1 MSKKKSLIFTFI
13 ITFASIYISKILW
26 PTINFPF
33 DDKINIIGPYYLQKY
48 NPINDILRYLIF
60 ISLPLL
66 VFFISVQF
74 FFYTNLRKIKD
85 VIFADNSTQTFEIK
99 NNYGL
104 LSFLIFTIII
114 AVLGFTSVNFPL
126 AKIDLFHE
134 GNRLTPVTNYLLDK
148 GLWSSS
154 FMIQGLFNQV
164 LQTLIGFN
172 LFDVQS
178 IGSSRVMSMLLTLL
192 TKLSVIF
199 LIYQISKELN
209 LEKNYKI
216 IFFLLTSLLIFAFTM
231 KNFMYR
237 DLPLFIFLNF
247 LAYIFSVNR
256 KALFIN
262 FSIGLLSTISFV
274 WSIEK
279 GAYLNFTLVI
289 LLTFFFIRKNY
300 LQFFSVL
307 AGVIIGWI
315 IFYLIIGHNEF
326 VHFYNNTKE
335 IFLYIEHVIGII
347 HPTPFSLDENSG
359 RATKT
364 LISIIFSGIL
374 VVHLNFFESKIF
386 NNKFKLFYIFLFIL
400 CVLSYRSA
408 LGLSD
413 SYHIK
418 YAGGFPEFLI
428 ISLLSYNFLCF
439 IIKNKFISE
448 NFNSKFTFNLML
460 ILLISLIFYYEKI
473 DYKKSIK
480 FNQRMTTYVNLT
492 NNFFLLNKQKEFINE
507 LKSLLENEKCIALFT
522 HDAAIPFLTNKPSC
536 SKFFMIYGGMF
547 TENHQ
552 KIFINELKIKKSKY
566 IILDSPNRYKDVPNY
581 IGNAYRFLLIKKHVL
596 ENYSL
601 LKEVNLWNIYVL
613 KKNL

>member
-74 FFYTNLRKIKD
+74 FFYSNLRKIKD

-126 AKIDLFHE
+126 GKIDLFHE

-209 LEKNYKI
+209 YVQR
-216 IFFLLTSLLIFAFTM
+216 FTSF
-231 KNFMYR
+231 Y
-237 DLPLFIFLNF
+237 
-247 LAYIFSVNR
+247 FS
-256 KALFIN
+256 
-262 FSIGLLSTISFV
+262 
-274 WSIEK
+274 
-279 GAYLNFTLVI
+279 
-289 LLTFFFIRKNY
+289 
-300 LQFFSVL
+300 
-307 AGVIIGWI
+307 
-315 IFYLIIGHNEF
+315 
-326 VHFYNNTKE
+326 
-335 IFLYIEHVIGII
+335 
-347 HPTPFSLDENSG
+347 
-359 RATKT
+359 
-364 LISIIFSGIL
+364 
-374 VVHLNFFESKIF
+374 
-386 NNKFKLFYIFLFIL
+386 
-400 CVLSYRSA
+400 
-408 LGLSD
+408 
-413 SYHIK
+413 
-418 YAGGFPEFLI
+418 
-428 ISLLSYNFLCF
+428 
-439 IIKNKFISE
+439 
-448 NFNSKFTFNLML
+448 
-460 ILLISLIFYYEKI
+460 
-473 DYKKSIK
+473 
-480 FNQRMTTYVNLT
+480 
-492 NNFFLLNKQKEFINE
+492 
-507 LKSLLENEKCIALFT
+507 
-522 HDAAIPFLTNKPSC
+522 
-536 SKFFMIYGGMF
+536 
-547 TENHQ
+547 
-552 KIFINELKIKKSKY
+552 
-566 IILDSPNRYKDVPNY
+566 
-581 IGNAYRFLLIKKHVL
+581 
-596 ENYSL
+596 
-601 LKEVNLWNIYVL
+601 
-613 KKNL
+613 